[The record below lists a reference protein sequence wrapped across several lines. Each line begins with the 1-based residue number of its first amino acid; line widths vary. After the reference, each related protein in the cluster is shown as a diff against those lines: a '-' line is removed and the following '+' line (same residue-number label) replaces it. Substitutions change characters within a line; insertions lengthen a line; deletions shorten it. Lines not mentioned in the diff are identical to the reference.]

1 MRRLGVYG
9 DNLPTKSEKSVTAA
23 DFGIAG
29 LVAKCDRKY
38 NKAFPFRNT
47 QEAEQVLGG
56 QTDAGAYGWD
66 AINGFFAN
74 LRGQNGTL
82 YVASYP
88 GTGAVQASASLNDA
102 QSPTPEATLS
112 LKAAY
117 QDEDEYGVSANRTG
131 YKLTRGNAF
140 TSAVVTLPTGTG
152 ATARVVTLE
161 SVIGFKVGDVLAL
174 TKTGYAEYH
183 FVTAVDEAAKTVA
196 WTDADYAGTEVAAD
210 FTANMLALKI
220 NVYRKD
226 TKGVVSE
233 VDQGIG
239 KTWVTFNANDANKY
253 IENVFASSS
262 WLKAVKLAVSGTPTA
277 AQLYPADV
285 TTVTY
290 LANGTDGTAPGSVS
304 AWNIVYA
311 LFNNLPVRVIA
322 NVETAVTEYQQA
334 LETYNQ
340 NRTTKDNPVAVI
352 CGEFDLSTKAEA
364 IASGQL
370 YQRSDEVDAV
380 YAHNWIGVPDPFAD
394 SPTAPRRAIPNCG
407 HLMGWMVAGF
417 ASLGIHQIPA
427 QITFPLKGLYEVYGY
442 TAPDDQD
449 RTDLAEAGVNVIQS
463 LSGSGY
469 CVRNL
474 FTPSTAPEFDTSNAV
489 FMRNYIKVSG
499 VDSLQSSENTPNSIG
514 RVREDRMAMLQ
525 FMHRLWK
532 RGSNGNTK
540 EGEFFGQYEL
550 DDGKGTVSSESDAYE
565 VIADASNN
573 PVGFLQAGN
582 RDIDAYFTCPKPA
595 GSIKIGVG
603 ILYKVQ

>member
-1 MRRLGVYG
+1 MRRLGVSG

-38 NKAFPFRNT
+38 YKAFPFRNT

-74 LRGQNGTL
+74 LRGEDGTL
-82 YVASYP
+82 YVIPFP
-88 GTGAVQASASLNDA
+88 GTGAVQASKSLNDA
-102 QSPTPEATLS
+102 QSSPEPTLS

-117 QDEDEYGVSANRTG
+117 QNEDEYGVSANRTG
-131 YKLTRGNAF
+131 YKLLRGNAF

-152 ATARVVTLE
+152 APARVITLE
-161 SVIGFKVGDVLAL
+161 SVVGFKVGDVLL
-174 TKTGYAEYH
+174 LEKTGYAEHHY
-183 FVTAVDEAAKTVA
+183 VTAVDEAAKTVTWA
-196 WTDADYAGTEVAAD
+196 DADYAGTGDPADYAA
-210 FTANMLALKI
+210 NVLALKI
-220 NVYRKD
+220 TVYRKD
-226 TKGVVSE
+226 SKGVVSE
-233 VDQGIG
+233 VDQSIG
-239 KTWVTFNANDANKY
+239 KSWCTFNANDANKY
-253 IENVFASSS
+253 IENVFAASS
-262 WLKAVKLAVSGTPTA
+262 WLKAVKLAVTGTPTA

-290 LANGTDGTAPGSVS
+290 LAGGTDGTTPASVS
-304 AWNIVYA
+304 AWNTVYA
-311 LFNNLPVRVIA
+311 LFNNLPIRVNA

-352 CGEFDLSTKAEA
+352 CGEFDLSTKSEA

-370 YQRSDEVDAV
+370 FQRSDEVDAV

-407 HLMGWMVAGF
+407 HLMGWIVAGF
-417 ASLGIHQIPA
+417 SSLGIHQIPA
-427 QITFPLKGLYEVYGY
+427 QITFPLRGVYEVFGF

-449 RTDLAEAGVNVIQS
+449 RTDLADAGVNVIQF
-463 LSGSGY
+463 LSGTGY

-474 FTPSTAPEFDTSNAV
+474 FTSSTAVEFRYVNAV
-489 FMRNYIKVSG
+489 FMRNFIKVSG
-499 VDSLQSSENTPNSIG
+499 VDSLQTSENTPNSIG

-532 RGSNGNTK
+532 RGSTGNVK
-540 EGEFFGQYEL
+540 EGETFGQYEL
-550 DDGKGTVSSESDAYE
+550 DDGKGTVSSEEDAYE

-582 RDIDAYFTCPKPA
+582 RDIDVYFGFPSPA

-603 ILYKVQ
+603 VLYRVQ

>member
-47 QEAEQVLGG
+47 QEAQQVLGA
-56 QTDAGAYGWD
+56 QTNAGAYGWD

-74 LRGQNGTL
+74 LRGQDGTL

-88 GTGAVQASASLNDA
+88 GTGAVVASASINDS
-102 QSPTPEATLS
+102 QSSPLATLKLS
-112 LKAAY
+112 AAY
-117 QDEDEYGVSANRTG
+117 QTEDEYGVSANRTG
-131 YKLTRGNAF
+131 YKITRGDAF
-140 TSAVVTLPTGTG
+140 ISSVTTLPTGTG
-152 ATARVVTLE
+152 ATARTMTLASVV
-161 SVIGFKVGDVLAL
+161 GFSVGDVLHIF
-174 TKTGYAEYH
+174 KTGFAEYH
-183 FVTAVDEAAKTVA
+183 FITAVDEAAKTVT
-196 WTDADYAGTEVAAD
+196 WTDTDYAGTGLAAD
-210 FTANMLALKI
+210 YTAGLLALKI

-226 TKGVVSE
+226 TSGVVSE

-239 KTWVTFNANDANKY
+239 KTWVTFNANNPNMY
-253 IENVFASSS
+253 IVNVFASSS
-262 WLKAVKLAVSGTPTA
+262 WMEATKLVPGTLPTA
-277 AQLYPADV
+277 DKIYPADV

-290 LANGTDGTAPGSVS
+290 LTGGTDGTQPATV
-304 AWNIVYA
+304 ADWNTVYA
-311 LFNNLPVRVIA
+311 LFNNIPVRMIA
-322 NVETAVTEYQQA
+322 NVETAVTDYQSA
-334 LETYNQ
+334 LETYCQ
-340 NRTTKDNPVAVI
+340 NRTTKDNPIAVI
-352 CGEFDLSTKAEA
+352 CGAFALSTKSAV

-380 YAHNWIGVPDPFAD
+380 YAHNWLGVSDPFAD
-394 SPTAPRRAIPNCG
+394 SPTAPRRAVPNCG

-427 QITFPLKGLYEVYGY
+427 QITFPLKGVYQVYGY
-442 TAPDDQD
+442 TAPDDLD
-449 RTDLAEAGVNVIQS
+449 RTDIASAGVNVIQS

-474 FTPSTAPEFDTSNAV
+474 FTPSTGVEFRYANVV

-499 VDSLQSSENTPNSIG
+499 VDSLQTSENTPNSIG

-532 RGSNGNTK
+532 RGSTGNVK
-540 EGEFFGQYEL
+540 EGETFGQYEL

-582 RDIDAYFTCPKPA
+582 RDIDVYFSFPAPA

-603 ILYKVQ
+603 VLYRVQ